1 MAAHLS
7 GTNGT
12 AKNGVTAVAELTKWT
27 LEVEVPINS
36 RGSNSS
42 AGWKK
47 KSTGVKNA
55 KGKLQFAVVAGAQEE
70 LVPGETYDLEFH
82 VDDVGTNYY
91 SGSCVIGNMSGLEV
105 DMDEG
110 KDISTEFVWECDGAL
125 TANGNVPLLVAT
137 P

>member
-1 MAAHLS
+1 M
-7 GTNGT
+7 
-12 AKNGVTAVAELTKWT
+12 TKWT

-55 KGKLQFAVVAGAQEE
+55 KGKLQFAVVAGSQEE
-70 LVPGETYDLEFH
+70 LVPGETYALEFH
-82 VDDVGTNYY
+82 VDSSGSNYY

-110 KDISTEFVWECDGAL
+110 KDVSTEFVWECDGAL
-125 TANGNVPLLVAT
+125 SAVGNVPRLT
-137 P
+137 PSA